1 MSGCTSFISSFLA
14 FFLFLDAAV
23 VALTYDIDHHVD
35 VVKQVIYYLEQF
47 TSLNSIITAVL

>member
-1 MSGCTSFISSFLA
+1 VSGCTSFISSFLA